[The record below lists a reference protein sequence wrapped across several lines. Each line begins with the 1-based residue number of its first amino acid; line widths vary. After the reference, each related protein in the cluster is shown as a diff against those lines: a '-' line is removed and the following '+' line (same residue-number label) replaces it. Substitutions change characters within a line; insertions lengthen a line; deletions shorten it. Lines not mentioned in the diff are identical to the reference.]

1 MVGLWSFQ
9 ERDTKLGRFLPS
21 NEHIQRKFS
30 SLFKNIFFFVEYVH
44 FSGKIYL
51 IIRIP
56 SLQNLTTEYSHNTHI
71 YGFLSLFFL
80 CFNLLHIVVFNMV
93 SIVLKIS
100 QHWFHEFFLIIVF
113 EDLHWMDFVG
123 ESKFNCNF
131 LLNRKTFLEKFH
143 KYQKSSS

>member
-1 MVGLWSFQ
+1 MNTFKENLVLSLKTFFCCCW
-9 ERDTKLGRFLPS
+9 
-21 NEHIQRKFS
+21 IC
-30 SLFKNIFFFVEYVH
+30 SLFRQDLSNNNYTFL
-44 FSGKIYL
+44 G
-51 IIRIP
+51 
-56 SLQNLTTEYSHNTHI
+56 NLTTEYSHNTHI

>member
-9 ERDTKLGRFLPS
+9 ERDTKLGRFLPP
-21 NEHIQRKFS
+21 NQHIQRKFICFFTKHLKKFCRIC
-30 SLFKNIFFFVEYVH
+30 SLFRQE
-44 FSGKIYL
+44 IYL
-51 IIRIP
+51 IMYTF
-56 SLQNLTTEYSHNTHI
+56 LAKLDNWYSHNTHI

-80 CFNLLHIVVFNMV
+80 CFLLLIVVFNMV

-100 QHWFHEFFLIIVF
+100 QHWFHEFFLIVF

-131 LLNRKTFLEKFH
+131 WLNRKTFLEKFH